1 VRLDLTDTSALDP
14 VLGAYLATVPLFARL
29 SERERAKIGGAFQLE
44 HYRDGEKII
53 RQGERGDAFFL
64 LKEGKAR
71 VVREQSKGKELEID
85 EIGQGDHFGEAALLN
100 DAPRG
105 ASIVS
110 LGRSE
115 VLRLDRKHFTT
126 LFSDKGAL
134 RNVMFAKRAGV
145 GVVQGDKP
153 SKSSSKLSKAVSLE
167 VHAPGHE
174 EEDHEPHFG
183 SMAPGIG
190 RKREKTEKQRQLIYK
205 AIKDNVLFTGM
216 AYKGVLKVISTMW
229 KLEVPKG
236 EIIVRQG
243 EVGDNFYVIEKGKVH
258 VLVRNPDGKGDKKV
272 DKVKAK
278 SCFGHVALMYD
289 TPRNATILAA
299 AKSVL
304 WAVDR
309 FTFRRVLRN
318 MSAQKLKQYEEFL
331 KCVPL
336 LAPLT
341 AAERSKIAEAIDEVK
356 YEPGEDIVTQAGW
369 EGEAGA
375 GGDSGHGTDA
385 SAMYILLTG
394 KAKVMRTVAGQ
405 THEVKRLGRGDA
417 FGELSLIKKQPRSAT
432 VTCLNQVECLRLDAN
447 SFYLLLGPLEEILKK
462 RAQSYE
468 RLDTMS
474 SADRQTFDLQQEQV
488 PDCVPFFFCPSIYRT
503 S

>member
-1 VRLDLTDTSALDP
+1 VSPLPARAHPLLLDFGPGLAQGSVLLNAMDTSKLDP
-14 VLGAYLATVPLFARL
+14 VLGEYLATVPLFAQL
-29 SERERAKIGGAFQLE
+29 NDQERAKIGGAFQKE
-44 HYRDGEKII
+44 YYSDGEKVI

-64 LKEGKAR
+64 MKEGRAR
-71 VVREQSKGKELEID
+71 VVREQGKGKELEID
-85 EIGQGDHFGEAALLN
+85 EICAGDHFGEAALLN

-110 LGRSE
+110 LGRCE

-134 RNVMFAKRAGV
+134 RNIMFAKRAGV
-145 GVVQGDKP
+145 IDMTTKDDKE
-153 SKSSSKLSKAVSLE
+153 KVRGLGLFSKLSLGPMVSSPE
-167 VHAPGHE
+167 VKVPGHARE
-174 EEDHEPHFG
+174 SEDEGLFG
-183 SMAPGIG
+183 SMAPVIG

-205 AIKDNVLFTGM
+205 AVKDNVLFTGM
-216 AYKGVLKVISTMW
+216 AYKGVMKVISYMW
-229 KLEVPKG
+229 KLEIPKG
-236 EIIVRQG
+236 EIVVRQG

-299 AKSVL
+299 AKSVM

-341 AAERSKIAEAIDEVK
+341 ASERSKIAEAIDEVK
-356 YEPGEDIVTQAGW
+356 YEPGEDIVTQAS
-369 EGEAGA
+369 EGDPNNTQA
-375 GGDSGHGTDA
+375 D
-385 SAMYILLTG
+385 AMYILLTG
-394 KAKVMRTVAGQ
+394 KAKVMRKVDGQ
-405 THEVKRLGRGDA
+405 TYEVKRLGRGDA
-417 FGELSLIKKQPRSAT
+417 FGTPAT
-432 VTCLNQVECLRLDAN
+432 RL
-447 SFYLLLGPLEEILKK
+447 
-462 RAQSYE
+462 
-468 RLDTMS
+468 
-474 SADRQTFDLQQEQV
+474 
-488 PDCVPFFFCPSIYRT
+488 
-503 S
+503 